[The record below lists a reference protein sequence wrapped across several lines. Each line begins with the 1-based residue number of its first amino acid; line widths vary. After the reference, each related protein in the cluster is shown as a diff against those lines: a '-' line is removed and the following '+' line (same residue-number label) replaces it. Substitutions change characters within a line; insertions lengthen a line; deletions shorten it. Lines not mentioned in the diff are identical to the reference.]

1 MLSLPVDYRA
11 KPTKRKRSCIMSP
24 SSERTLPLSSDWK
37 SKQRAMIR
45 VDELAPGDVILNG
58 LTPAAV
64 LRVEVEGE
72 WVRIECQLLDEDL
85 DQELY
90 ELVERPSDPVVIAV
104 EKHPS
109 LPAKRQS

>member
-1 MLSLPVDYRA
+1 
-11 KPTKRKRSCIMSP
+11 MSP
-24 SSERTLPLSSDWK
+24 SSEQTQPISSDWK

-45 VDELAPGDVILNG
+45 VDELTPGDVILGG

-72 WVRIECQLLDEDL
+72 WVRIECQLVDEDL
-85 DQELY
+85 GQELY
-90 ELVERPSDPVVIAV
+90 ELVDRPSDPVVIAV

-109 LPAKRQS
+109 LPAVSQP